1 MHRRYSGGVR
11 WNCPS
16 PRVAELIRQGATLA
30 LSAPP
35 EWLDELD
42 EVTLQ
47 REELPGVNED
57 PALRAAVKRTNRANL
72 AHWAQANIHDP
83 GAPVPANLGP
93 EPLGIARDLVRRG
106 LDDRALHSYRI
117 GQNVAWRYWMQ
128 LAFELTD
135 DPQELREL
143 LDVTALSIS
152 DFIDAMIEGI
162 SAQMR
167 LEREQLTRGTH
178 AERREVV
185 ALIIDGS
192 PITRERA
199 STRLGYDL
207 GLTHTAAVVW
217 TEDPEPDRTALEA
230 AGHAFA
236 AAAGAPRALTVVAGA
251 STLWVW
257 APGTGALDLTALGD
271 ALESIAG
278 VHVAVG
284 PRVTGIEGFRRSHL
298 DAIATQHL
306 LARMESRLRLAT
318 YDAVQLVALV
328 TQDQPRADQFV
339 RETLCALESAS
350 DELRTTVLTF
360 INTQC
365 NAAQTAKRLFAHR
378 NSIVRR
384 LARADDLLPRP
395 VSENAV
401 QIAVA
406 LEVVRWRG
414 S

>member
-1 MHRRYSGGVR
+1 MSWGP
-11 WNCPS
+11 PS
-16 PRVAELIRQGATLA
+16 PRIADLIRQGATLA

-42 EVTLQ
+42 EVTLR
-47 REELPGVNED
+47 REELSGVNED

-72 AHWAQANIHDP
+72 AHWAEANIHDP

-106 LDDRALHSYRI
+106 LDDTALHSYRI
-117 GQNVAWRYWMQ
+117 GQNVAWRYWMA

-143 LDVTALSIS
+143 LDVTARSIA

-162 SAQMR
+162 SAQMQ

-185 ALIIDGS
+185 ALIIDGA

-207 GLTHTAAVVW
+207 DLTHTAAVVW

-230 AGHAFA
+230 AARA
-236 AAAGAPRALTVVAGA
+236 LATAAGVPRALTVVAGA

-257 APGTGALDLTALGD
+257 VPGASELDLGALGD
-271 ALESIAG
+271 TLEGIDG

-284 PRVTGIEGFRRSHL
+284 PRVSGIEGFRRSHL
-298 DAIATQHL
+298 DAIATQRL
-306 LARMESRLRLAT
+306 LARMESHLRLTT

-339 RETLCALESAS
+339 RETLGELETAP
-350 DELRTTVLTF
+350 DELRTTVRTF
-360 INTQC
+360 INTRC
-365 NAAQTAKRLFAHR
+365 NATQTAKRLFAHR

-384 LARADDLLPRP
+384 LARADEMLPRP
-395 VSENAV
+395 ISDNAV